1 MKRFLRGKRGFTLV
15 ELMVVMAIMAVLAGI
30 VVPTVIGVGS
40 QAKGTAQT
48 SDTKEVDDAVQKFSV
63 DTSKFP
69 TYGATPTNV
78 ANTPTNGWSAGSI
91 PAANSTPA
99 YAGINFTYSVAKSD
113 GTPVALYPDYLKKL
127 PKYAGTPATDL
138 SQRWRIDSNHVVSI
152 QLDGGTY

>member
-1 MKRFLRGKRGFTLV
+1 MRRFLRGKRGFTLV

-40 QAKGTAQT
+40 QAKGTAKT

-69 TYGATPTNV
+69 TYGSTPAAGQTP
-78 ANTPTNGWSAGSI
+78 ANTWSAGSV

-99 YAGINFTYSVAKSD
+99 YAGINFTYSGTKSD

-138 SQRWRIDSNHVVSI
+138 SQRWRIDSSNVVSI